1 MHAGHDTIRFH
12 LPAPPA
18 HTENIIKLTSGE
30 LTSKGNV
37 TINGPG
43 SGRLIIDAN
52 NASRVFDIDDGVL
65 ATDSPTTISGL
76 SIVRGNAAGNSGGG
90 VYSLESLTLKSVVVS
105 GCSAGAGGGI
115 EVFGDATAGTTASVS
130 NSLIAGNSASIFGGA
145 LNLLGLKAIA
155 IKKSVVTGN
164 TGSIGGGIYAGIISS
179 GTGIAITGSTIN
191 GNSASYGGGLVLNN
205 TSNLP
210 RAKTVVSGTTI
221 AENTSTNANAS
232 GGGGVFVRQ
241 GNTVITGSTIRN
253 NTAVYNGGGIQTD
266 TSFNS
271 LTISKCTI
279 SGNQTTA
286 TNATYQGGGGIFI
299 QGSGSATPKPVK
311 ITGTTIA
318 DNRSAS
324 YGGGLRARN
333 GIALTISGTA
343 FTGNRAVNSGGGLW
357 ASGFGANKVD
367 VAIGGSKFAD
377 NLAGGLGGGVDVFGN
392 GVVSIVSSKVTGD
405 RAFIAGGIY
414 AQSNVS
420 VTIQSVVVS
429 GNFASSQG
437 GGLMIGNTPN
447 FHVTGGAFRGNSAK
461 YGGAIFVFDS
471 TGSISGVTISGNAAT
486 VQGGGVF
493 QSAGAV
499 TLQIGKVHANTAP
512 DGADVFGTFTFV

>member
-1 MHAGHDTIRFH
+1 M
-12 LPAPPA
+12 
-18 HTENIIKLTSGE
+18 
-30 LTSKGNV
+30 TSKGNV

-52 NASRVFDIDDGVL
+52 NASRVFDIDDGV
-65 ATDSPTTISGL
+65 ATTDSPTTISGL
-76 SIVRGNAAGNSGGG
+76 SIVRGNAPGISGGG

-115 EVFGDATAGTTASVS
+115 GVFGDATAGTTASVS

-145 LNLLGLKAIA
+145 LDLLGLKAIA

-164 TGSIGGGIYAGIISS
+164 TGSIAGGIYAGIISS
-179 GTGIAITGSTIN
+179 GTGIAITGCTIN
-191 GNSASYGGGLVLNN
+191 GNSASYGGGLLLNN
-205 TSNLP
+205 TSTLP

-221 AENTSTNANAS
+221 AENTSTNVNAS
-232 GGGGVFVRQ
+232 GGGGVFVLQ

-318 DNRSAS
+318 DNRSAELRRRTARAKWHRADDLRHCLHRQS
-324 YGGGLRARN
+324 RREERRGNFRVGLC
-333 GIALTISGTA
+333 
-343 FTGNRAVNSGGGLW
+343 
-357 ASGFGANKVD
+357 ANKVD
-367 VAIGGSKFAD
+367 VAIGGSQFAD
-377 NLAGGLGGGVDVFGN
+377 NLAGSLGGGVYVFGD
-392 GVVSIVSSKVTGD
+392 GIVSIVSSKVTGD
-405 RAFIAGGIY
+405 RAFVAGGIY
-414 AQSNVS
+414 AFGSVS
-420 VTIQSVVVS
+420 VTIQNVVVS
-429 GNFASSQG
+429 GNVAVDG
-437 GGLMIGNTPN
+437 GGLAILNTPN
-447 FHVTGGAFRGNSAK
+447 FHVTGGAFRGNSAQ
-461 YGGAIFVFDS
+461 YGGAIFDLNS

-486 VQGGGVF
+486 RQGGGVF
-493 QSAGAV
+493 QSGAGMV
-499 TLQIGKVHANTAP
+499 TLQIAKVHANTAP
-512 DGADVFGTFTFV
+512 DGPDVFGTFTFV